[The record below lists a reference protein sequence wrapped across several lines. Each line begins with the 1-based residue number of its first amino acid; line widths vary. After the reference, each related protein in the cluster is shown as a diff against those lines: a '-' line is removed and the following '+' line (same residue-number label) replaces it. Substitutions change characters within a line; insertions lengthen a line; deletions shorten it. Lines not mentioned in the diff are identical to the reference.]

1 VRGVLVVLHLGQ
13 FQQFAGAGQAFLDVA
28 DAVDGLVQQRTLA
41 AQLLGVLGVVPDVRA
56 FQLAVYFFQA
66 LALGIVVKDTPE
78 ARPAC
83 PAGRRCAGGWD

>member
-1 VRGVLVVLHLGQ
+1 VRGVLVVLHFRQ
-13 FQQFAGAGQAFLDVA
+13 FQQFAGAGQALFDVA
-28 DAVDGLVQQRTLA
+28 DAVDGLVQEGTFA
-41 AQLLGVLGVVPDVRA
+41 AQLLRVFGVVPDVRI

-66 LALGIVVKDTPE
+66 FALGIVVKDTPG

>member
-1 VRGVLVVLHLGQ
+1 VRGILVVLHLRQ
-13 FQQFAGAGQAFLDVA
+13 LQQLAGAGQALLDVT
-28 DAVDGLVQQRTLA
+28 DAVDRLVQQGTLA
-41 AQLLGVLGVVPDVRA
+41 AQLLRVLGVVPDVRI

-66 LALGIVVKDTPE
+66 FALGIVVKDTPG